1 FRCTLLRPTLPG
13 STRWRSSST
22 ELPNRPFAAGR
33 FATLK
38 NWWRKSTPSC
48 KPPTPPPDPL
58 FGPPPPTR
66 SWLRSNDYVN
76 VFPGR
81 HTSLPF
87 ADRVKVSEGAER
99 VYILARVP
107 DLSRATGHSGCTV
120 SFGVG
125 LQTEMVNPAVFCSP
139 IEVWFEDFDIDRQC
153 WS

>member
-13 STRWRSSST
+13 STRWRSGST

-38 NWWRKSTPSC
+38 NSWRKSTPSC

-58 FGPPPPTR
+58 FGPPRPTR

-81 HTSLPF
+81 HT
-87 ADRVKVSEGAER
+87 RW
-99 VYILARVP
+99 LAVFHYWQTAQAR
-107 DLSRATGHSGCTV
+107 SGCCKDGISYGGRERRNSGLAHAAGPLVATHN
-120 SFGVG
+120 VG
-125 LQTEMVNPAVFCSP
+125 
-139 IEVWFEDFDIDRQC
+139 FDVR
-153 WS
+153 SLVH